1 MSSTATKLISTV
13 PTSTVPIYTVPT
25 STVPIY
31 TVPISTVPIYTV
43 PIYTVPI
50 STVLDVAPA
59 HHVLT
64 LSASADHPAE
74 AVAAV
79 AHSSGL
85 LLLPPRSLRP

>member
-1 MSSTATKLISTV
+1 MSLTATKSIS
-13 PTSTVPIYTVPT
+13 
-25 STVPIY
+25 
-31 TVPISTVPIYTV
+31 TVPISTVPIS
-43 PIYTVPI
+43 TVPI
-50 STVLDVAPA
+50 STVLDVASA

-85 LLLPPRSLRP
+85 LLSPPRRRLRP